1 MDILY
6 YSNYCKHSKKILQ
19 VLAKLNVIDK
29 INFICIDKRNQDEK
43 SGKIIIYLENG
54 KTEILPPNIHVVPCL
69 LLPNDKYRILL
80 GDEILNHFETV
91 VEKNDTTSNYA
102 GEPMGFIFQGFGAKS
117 NIMSEQ
123 YTFYGMS
130 PEELSA
136 KGSGMNRQMHNYVKS
151 THEVNI
157 INAPQETY
165 NKSKMSEDI
174 NISTLEEKRNN
185 EIPKIPIN
193 I

>member
-1 MDILY
+1 
-6 YSNYCKHSKKILQ
+6 
-19 VLAKLNVIDK
+19 
-29 INFICIDKRNQDEK
+29 
-43 SGKIIIYLENG
+43 
-54 KTEILPPNIHVVPCL
+54 
-69 LLPNDKYRILL
+69 
-80 GDEILNHFETV
+80 
-91 VEKNDTTSNYA
+91 
-102 GEPMGFIFQGFGAKS
+102 
-117 NIMSEQ
+117 
-123 YTFYGMS
+123 MS